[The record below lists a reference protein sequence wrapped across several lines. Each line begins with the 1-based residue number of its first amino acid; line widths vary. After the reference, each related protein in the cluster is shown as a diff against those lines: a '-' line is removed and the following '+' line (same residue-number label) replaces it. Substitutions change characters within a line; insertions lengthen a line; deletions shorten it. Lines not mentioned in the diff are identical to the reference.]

1 MTNKLDITF
10 EITNEELVTE
20 SNLLEVEDV
29 VLYSIGHNLL
39 SFYSFLQ
46 VADSESVKKVVDIIN
61 NKMRE
66 HKKGLN

>member
-20 SNLLEVEDV
+20 SNLHEVEDV